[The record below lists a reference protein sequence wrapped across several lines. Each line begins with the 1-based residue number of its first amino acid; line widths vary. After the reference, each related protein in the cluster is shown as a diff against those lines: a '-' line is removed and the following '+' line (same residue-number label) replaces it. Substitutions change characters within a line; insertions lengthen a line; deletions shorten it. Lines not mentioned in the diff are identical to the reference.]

1 MLFSPGLKFF
11 IIYMIYKYF
20 LEVFG
25 LSILLAATF
34 FVFVFVFTI
43 LAYFFFF
50 NLFTSQVKANFF
62 TELY

>member
-43 LAYFFFF
+43 LAYFFLKFIYF
-50 NLFTSQVKANFF
+50 SS
-62 TELY
+62 EG